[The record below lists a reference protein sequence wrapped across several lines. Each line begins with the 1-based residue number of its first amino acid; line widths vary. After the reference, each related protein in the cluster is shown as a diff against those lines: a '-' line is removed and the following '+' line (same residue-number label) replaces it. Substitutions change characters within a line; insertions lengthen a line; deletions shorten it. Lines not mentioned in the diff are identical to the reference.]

1 MESTDTDQAKSP
13 TMGNGE
19 NTKAQFAV
27 DDKRTLARDRDEA
40 KAVEEEEE
48 EDAAVKD
55 ANAIEDG
62 ANDADLSS
70 PPSSSSVSSVNP
82 DMLGDEIVVGT
93 RANGDKSPGRRVAS
107 EREDIEMAD
116 AEEDDE
122 PVNHYPKRKRVSQ
135 YADLSDEKMD
145 HGLSKDVLDPNASQ
159 SKGRPRPKSDDSQK
173 QVIVGY
179 WRDSPVP
186 QEEKRHSVVGFID
199 VRDRLRTR
207 IISTELNGNSI
218 NLRLFPIP
226 PGPGGSW
233 VTFERIVFLDH
244 LVGHDH
250 NVIKEYVKVRGDT
263 LKNRTHEADVEAVRE
278 AQRRLEAD
286 PPPETPIPPAIAWGK
301 DIPDHARTNRPEVKR
316 RRFNSGGGGI
326 IADRTERFDRGEQ
339 DQQIGYV
346 EPAEHRDRQER
357 QDRTTLVPQPSDIP
371 QPPRKPTRILV
382 GVWTRSTASDFKE
395 KHAVYGILGAND
407 MFRVKL
413 VRETI
418 EGKFVDDNFPSGAGA
433 LWIPYDDVQFL
444 DHLKDLS
451 RPEIKEYVRVRQT
464 QIDAGEMGD
473 EQRVANETKAVYEA
487 QARAAAPI
495 AAGTHK
501 AAQAATPSSGHG
513 PVLHENHEVR
523 QPRREAPSLSEPL
536 REPAQPP
543 RKSLPDVEIRQAA
556 RHASNDPL
564 ERVQG
569 YANREVARMEAVQ
582 LRTDKHQANR
592 NAMNPGH
599 PVIMHDNRRDFQEN
613 VHRMQ
618 QVWQAQENMRRGPLP
633 EDVMMHS
640 GVRYERK
647 QNGPFKDRLVSQGT
661 IINIDGEDYVEYRVL
676 TKPSFF

>member
-1 MESTDTDQAKSP
+1 MESKDTDQPKP
-13 TMGNGE
+13 TALSNGE
-19 NTKAQFAV
+19 NTTAEFAV
-27 DDKRTLARDRDEA
+27 DDKRAPVAEPKESSLTDRNTTT
-40 KAVEEEEE
+40 
-48 EDAAVKD
+48 KD
-55 ANAIEDG
+55 VTEDG

-93 RANGDKSPGRRVAS
+93 RANGDKSPARRVAL
-107 EREDIEMAD
+107 EREDVEMAD
-116 AEEDDE
+116 VEEDEE

-135 YADLSDEKMD
+135 YADLNDEKMD
-145 HGLSKDVLDPNASQ
+145 NSSVKDTLDANAGPL
-159 SKGRPRPKSDDSQK
+159 KGRSRQRTDDSQK
-173 QVIVGY
+173 QVTLGS

-186 QEEKRHSVVGFID
+186 NEEKRHSVVGFID

-207 IISTELNGNSI
+207 VVSVDLDGDPVNS
-218 NLRLFPIP
+218 RLFPIP

-250 NVIKEYVKVRGDT
+250 NVIKEYVKVRSET
-263 LKNRTHEADVEAVRE
+263 LKNRTAEADVEAIRE

-286 PPPETPIPPAIAWGK
+286 PPPETPVPPAIAWGK
-301 DIPDHARTNRPEVKR
+301 DIPDHVRSNRPEVKR
-316 RRFNSGGGGI
+316 RRYGSGVGT
-326 IADRTERFDRGEQ
+326 IADRTERSDRAEH
-339 DQQIGYV
+339 DQQVGYV
-346 EPAEHRDRQER
+346 ERPER
-357 QDRTTLVPQPSDIP
+357 PERAPIAPQPPEIP

-382 GVWTRSTASDFKE
+382 GVWSKSTAPEIKA

-433 LWIPYDDVQFL
+433 LWIPYDEVMFL

-451 RPEIKEYVRVRQT
+451 RPEVKEYVRIRQS

-473 EQRVANETKAVYEA
+473 DQRIANETKAVYEA
-487 QARAAAPI
+487 QTRAAAI
-495 AAGTHK
+495 A
-501 AAQAATPSSGHG
+501 AATPNKAGAQASAQSSAHG
-513 PVLHENHEVR
+513 PSIHENQESRH
-523 QPRREAPSLSEPL
+523 PRREAPSLSEP
-536 REPAQPP
+536 RSEPPQPP
-543 RKSLPDVEIRQAA
+543 RKSLPEVEIRQAT

-569 YANREVARMEAVQ
+569 FANREVARMEAVQ
-582 LRTDKHQANR
+582 MRTDRHQASR
-592 NAMNPGH
+592 NATNPGT
-599 PVIMHDNRRDFQEN
+599 PMVVHDNRRDFQEN

-618 QVWQAQENMRRGPLP
+618 QVWQAQENMRRNPSNFP
-633 EDVMMHS
+633 EDVMMHM

-647 QNGPFKDRLVSQGT
+647 QSGPFKDRLVSQGT

-676 TKPSFF
+676 TKPTFF